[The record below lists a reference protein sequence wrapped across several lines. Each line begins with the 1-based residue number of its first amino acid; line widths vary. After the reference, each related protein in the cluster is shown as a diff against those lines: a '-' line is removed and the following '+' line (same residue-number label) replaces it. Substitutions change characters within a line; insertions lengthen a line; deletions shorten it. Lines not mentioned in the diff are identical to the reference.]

1 MADKYVVDPEDIV
14 TLQDENGEN
23 VEYEFLDLVEYQ
35 EKEYVVLLPME
46 EEADEVVILQVIPCE
61 DDPEMEEYVS
71 VETEEELAAV
81 FEVFKEKNKEEFSF
95 DE

>member
-1 MADKYVVDPEDIV
+1 MAENYVVDPEDIV

-35 EKEYVVLLPME
+35 EKEYVVLLPLE
-46 EEADEVVILQVIPCE
+46 EEDADEVIILQVIPCD

-71 VETEEELAAV
+71 VESEEELAAV
-81 FEVFKEKNKEEFSF
+81 FEVFKEKNKDEFDF
-95 DE
+95 E

>member
-1 MADKYVVDPEDIV
+1 MADNYVVDPEDIV

-46 EEADEVVILQVIPCE
+46 EEADEVVRIDWVVVTQANPTTEYSYTDPQITKYLTITRI
-61 DDPEMEEYVS
+61 DDRNIRIK
-71 VETEEELAAV
+71 A
-81 FEVFKEKNKEEFSF
+81 
-95 DE
+95 